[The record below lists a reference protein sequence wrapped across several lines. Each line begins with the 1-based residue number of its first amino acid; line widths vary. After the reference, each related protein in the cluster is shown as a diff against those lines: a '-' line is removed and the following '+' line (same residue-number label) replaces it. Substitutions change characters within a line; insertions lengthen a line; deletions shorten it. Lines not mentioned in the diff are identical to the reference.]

1 MLIIKNDEDFFNLIS
16 NSESGLVK
24 PIPVVLNYEIA
35 KNLLIEK
42 GSVKKLGQ
50 NYQNANMMLYS
61 KANLQPIA
69 IRKPDQNGNYQ
80 FLGLNTDLKTFIV
93 AFDQK
98 QQFNAVIQDNVV
110 PK

>member
-1 MLIIKNDEDFFNLIS
+1 MQIIAT
-16 NSESGLVK
+16 G
-24 PIPVVLNYEIA
+24 PVIA
-35 KNLLIEK
+35 KIQ

-50 NYQNANMMLYS
+50 QYEDATLVLYN

-69 IRKPDQNGNYQ
+69 VRRPDQNGNYQ

-93 AFDQK
+93 AFDKK

>member
-1 MLIIKNDEDFFNLIS
+1 MKPVSHKVLPNSILLQNIS
-16 NSESGLVK
+16 AG
-24 PIPVVLNYEIA
+24 PVIA
-35 KNLLIEK
+35 KIT

-50 NYQNANMMLYS
+50 QYKDATVVLYN

-69 IRKPDQNGNYQ
+69 IRKPDQNGNYH
-80 FLGLNTDLKTFIV
+80 FLGLNTDIKTFVV
-93 AFDQK
+93 AFDQN

>member
-1 MLIIKNDEDFFNLIS
+1 MKPCSQKILPSANLLQIITT
-16 NSESGLVK
+16 G
-24 PIPVVLNYEIA
+24 PVIA
-35 KNLLIEK
+35 KVT

-50 NYQNANMMLYS
+50 QYKDATLVLYN

-69 IRKPDQNGNYQ
+69 VKKPDENGNYQ
-80 FLGLNTDLKTFIV
+80 FLGLNTNLKTFIV

>member
-1 MLIIKNDEDFFNLIS
+1 MKPCSYRVKPSSVWLQPIET
-16 NSESGLVK
+16 GLVVTK
-24 PIPVVLNYEIA
+24 I
-35 KNLLIEK
+35 K
-42 GSVKKLGQ
+42 GSVKKLSAA
-50 NYQNANMMLYS
+50 YLHSTVVLYN

-69 IRKPDQNGNYQ
+69 VRRPDENGNYQ

-93 AFDQK
+93 AFDEK

>member
-1 MLIIKNDEDFFNLIS
+1 MKPVFRKAMLSSVQLQNIAT
-16 NSESGLVK
+16 G
-24 PIPVVLNYEIA
+24 PVVA
-35 KNLLIEK
+35 KIQ

-50 NYQNANMMLYS
+50 QYQNATVVLYN

-69 IRKPDQNGNYQ
+69 VRKPDQNGNYK

-93 AFDQK
+93 AFDKK

>member
-1 MLIIKNDEDFFNLIS
+1 M
-16 NSESGLVK
+16 K
-24 PIPVVLNYEIA
+24 PISRHVKQSSSWLSGDLNVNFGSHLTVGKI
-35 KNLLIEK
+35 K

-50 NYQNANMMLYS
+50 QYRDATVALYN

-69 IRKPDQNGNYQ
+69 VRKPDQNGDYQ
-80 FLGLNTDLKTFIV
+80 FLGLNTDLKTFVV
-93 AFDQK
+93 AFDKK

>member
-1 MLIIKNDEDFFNLIS
+1 M
-16 NSESGLVK
+16 K
-24 PIPVVLNYEIA
+24 PCSRKALPCSILLQNIGFGSVVAKITGSVEKLGEQYKDATVVLYN
-35 KNLLIEK
+35 
-42 GSVKKLGQ
+42 
-50 NYQNANMMLYS
+50 

-69 IRKPDQNGNYQ
+69 IRKPDKNGNYK
-80 FLGLNTDLKTFIV
+80 FLGLNTDLKIFIV

>member
-1 MLIIKNDEDFFNLIS
+1 M
-16 NSESGLVK
+16 K
-24 PIPVVLNYEIA
+24 PCQYIA
-35 KNLLIEK
+35 KPSSAWLQNIASGPVIAK
-42 GSVKKLGQ
+42 VQGSVKKLGQ
-50 NYQNANMMLYS
+50 QYQNATVVLYS

-93 AFDQK
+93 AFDRK
-98 QQFNAVIQDNVV
+98 QQFNAVIKDNVV

>member
-1 MLIIKNDEDFFNLIS
+1 MKPCSRQVFNSSSAIQHVLT
-16 NSESGLVK
+16 G
-24 PIPVVLNYEIA
+24 PIVA
-35 KNLLIEK
+35 KVE

-50 NYQNANMMLYS
+50 KYQNAVIILFN
-61 KANLQPIA
+61 KFTFQPLA
-69 IRKPDQNGNYQ
+69 IKKPDTNGDYN

>member
-1 MLIIKNDEDFFNLIS
+1 M
-16 NSESGLVK
+16 K
-24 PIPVVLNYEIA
+24 PISRKTLPSS
-35 KNLLIEK
+35 NLLQPLLARPIVAK
-42 GSVKKLGQ
+42 IQGSIKKLGQ
-50 NYQNANMMLYS
+50 QYQNANVVLYN

-69 IRKPDQNGNYQ
+69 IRKPDQNGDYQ

-98 QQFNAVIQDNVV
+98 QQFNAVIQDNVE

>member
-1 MLIIKNDEDFFNLIS
+1 M
-16 NSESGLVK
+16 K
-24 PIPVVLNYEIA
+24 PCSRAVLSSTFYLQTIAVGPVAA
-35 KNLLIEK
+35 KVS

-50 NYQNANMMLYS
+50 QYKDATLVLYN
-61 KANLQPIA
+61 KVNLQPIA
-69 IRKPDQNGNYQ
+69 VKKPDENGNYQ
-80 FLGLNTDLKTFIV
+80 FLGLNTNLKTFIV

>member
-1 MLIIKNDEDFFNLIS
+1 MKICTRKTKP
-16 NSESGLVK
+16 SGMFLQN
-24 PIPVVLNYEIA
+24 INTGPVVA
-35 KNLLIEK
+35 KIK
-42 GSVKKLGQ
+42 GSTKRLGEK
-50 NYQNANMMLYS
+50 YKDCLVVLYS

-69 IRKPDQNGNYQ
+69 VQKPDQNGNYQ

-93 AFDQK
+93 AFDKK

>member
-1 MLIIKNDEDFFNLIS
+1 MKPVSRKVMSSSKWF
-16 NSESGLVK
+16 SGDLSQNFGLK
-24 PIPVVLNYEIA
+24 KTIA
-35 KNLLIEK
+35 KVQ

-50 NYQNANMMLYS
+50 AYINSNVVLYD
-61 KANLQPIA
+61 KATLLPLA
-69 IRKPDQNGNYQ
+69 IRRPDENGNYS
-80 FLGLNTDLKTFIV
+80 FLGLNTDIKTFVV

>member
-1 MLIIKNDEDFFNLIS
+1 M
-16 NSESGLVK
+16 K
-24 PIPVVLNYEIA
+24 PCSRKTMPSSRLMQSVDIGPIVA
-35 KNLLIEK
+35 KIK
-42 GSVKKLGQ
+42 GSVKALGQ
-50 NYQNANMMLYS
+50 QYQNANVVLYN

-69 IRKPDQNGNYQ
+69 VKKPDQNGNYQ

-93 AFDQK
+93 AFDEK